1 MTKQER
7 EDWRDEMRYLLDKV
21 LIAKEILANGGKDTA
36 YKASKELEPVGFR
49 LMELTKAL
57 NQGETK

>member
-7 EDWRDEMRYLLDKV
+7 DDWRDEMRYLLDRV

-49 LMELTKAL
+49 LMELMRAL
-57 NQGETK
+57 DK

>member
-1 MTKQER
+1 
-7 EDWRDEMRYLLDKV
+7 